1 MGADENKALVR
12 RLYEAVNAGDEAAV
26 RDLAAPEF
34 AERLLAAVR
43 SGRAQFDAPW
53 QVLDLIAEGDR
64 VAVHWKREGT
74 HTGEY
79 NGIAPT
85 GKRVA
90 FDGVRVWQLAEG
102 KIAGTIWTRNPVEL
116 FRELSAAPPTG

>member
-1 MGADENKALVR
+1 MGAEANKALVR
-12 RLYEAVNAGDEAAV
+12 RLYEAVNAGDEAAI
-26 RDLAAPEF
+26 RDLTTPEF
-34 AERLLAAVR
+34 AERLLGAVR

-74 HTGEY
+74 HTGEVY
-79 NGIAPT
+79 GVAPT

-90 FDGVRVWQLAEG
+90 FDGVRVWHLAGG
-102 KIAGTIWTRNPVEL
+102 KIAGTIWTRNPVDL
-116 FRELSAAPPTG
+116 LRELSGTPAAG

>member
-1 MGADENKALVR
+1 MGADENKAVVR

-26 RDLAAPEF
+26 RDLTTPGF

-53 QVLDLIAEGDR
+53 QVLDLIAEGDQ

-74 HTGEY
+74 HTGEVY
-79 NGIAPT
+79 GLAPT
-85 GKRVA
+85 GKQVA

-102 KIAGTIWTRNPVEL
+102 KIAGTIWTRNTVDL
-116 FRELSAAPPTG
+116 FRELSAASTSG